1 MECTEVC
8 AYLTFGKIFMHVSI
22 THLPGTDLNKISYN
36 KTGASQKFLKLFSFK
51 ETAAQFL
58 IAVLGPSVAISVLI
72 ISHLIDL

>member
-1 MECTEVC
+1 MRENWSKQERTPVN
-8 AYLTFGKIFMHVSI
+8 V
-22 THLPGTDLNKISYN
+22 SYN
-36 KTGASQKFLKLFSFK
+36 LSLFSPKRRTEIYKTGASQKFLKLFSFK